1 MQSTGHSSRH
11 DLSFTSTH
19 GSAITYVTKILRGLK
34 YSGTVGGNSNP
45 AGAPMHDYGCYMASM
60 SLRTQIAQALGK
72 RATIRLRDSDGS
84 MRDIVGVLQSETALV
99 NRRGEIVNFNPD
111 EAVAFRVIPVF
122 NRRDVS
128 TGSLSIYDTKSKS
141 LHTITGTDG
150 VVRIYCC
157 GPTVY
162 RDAHVGNLR
171 TFLLSD
177 LISRTLQMTGLD
189 VTLVQNITDVGH
201 MADDFEED
209 KMLAESAKTKVD
221 PFKIA
226 RTFEERFHIDLARL
240 NIDPAASYPRAS
252 EKMPEMIASIE
263 KLIDMKRAYVGS
275 DGSVYFDA
283 TSFPT
288 YGALSGNK
296 LDSLQPGHRYEFTD
310 EGGKRFHA
318 DWALWK
324 LAGART
330 QMIWDSPWGAG
341 FPGWHIECSAMSIEL
356 LDSHVD
362 LHLGGI
368 DLRFPHHENERAQS
382 NSLTGNETVDT
393 WVHGE
398 HLLFEGRKMSK
409 SAENVVLLQD
419 VIDRGLDPLSLRFA
433 LLENRYRSQMD
444 LSWASLEAAHST
456 LKRWRQLLANAGA
469 SDEMKF
475 DQEVS
480 DALTTDLD
488 TPRAMQR
495 IRTIEKDPTIGALD
509 KRALFLFADQVFG
522 LDLDRGIESREVSA
536 EIQALLDARIS
547 ARAQKNWALS
557 DSLRDQL
564 TDAGLEINDGADG
577 QSWSWK

>member
-1 MQSTGHSSRH
+1 MNF
-11 DLSFTSTH
+11 L
-19 GSAITYVTKILRGLK
+19 
-34 YSGTVGGNSNP
+34 
-45 AGAPMHDYGCYMASM
+45 
-60 SLRTQIAQALGK
+60 TQIAQAIGK
-72 RATIRLRDSDGS
+72 RVTIRLRDSGETF
-84 MRDIVGVLQSETALV
+84 RDVVGVLQSETVLI
-99 NRRGEIVNFNPD
+99 NRRGESISFDP
-111 EAVAFRVIPVF
+111 EAAVAFRVIPVF

-128 TGSLSIYDTKSKS
+128 TGSLSMYDTMSRS
-141 LHTITGTDG
+141 LKTISSREGA
-150 VVRIYCC
+150 VRIYCC

-177 LISRTLQMTGLD
+177 LISRTLQLTGLE

-201 MADDFEED
+201 MADDFSEED
-209 KMLAESAKTKVD
+209 KMLAESEKTKVD
-221 PFKIA
+221 PFEIA
-226 RTFEERFHIDLARL
+226 RTFEARFHVDLQRL
-240 NIDPAASYPRAS
+240 NIQGANSYPRAS
-252 EKMPEMIASIE
+252 EKMPQMIAAIE
-263 KLIDMKRAYVGS
+263 KLIELKNAYVGS

-283 TSFPT
+283 TSFAT

-296 LDSLQPGHRYEFTD
+296 LEALKPGHRYEFTD

-356 LDSHVD
+356 LDGHVD
-362 LHLGGI
+362 LHIGGI

-382 NSLTGNETVDT
+382 DSLTGDETVDT

-409 SAENVVLLQD
+409 SAGNVVLLQD

-444 LSWASLEAAHST
+444 LSWASLEAAHTT
-456 LKRWRQLLANAGA
+456 LKRWRQLLADAGNG
-469 SDEMKF
+469 SEIKF
-475 DQEVS
+475 DQEIS

-495 IRTIEKDPTIGALD
+495 IRAIEKDSAIGALD
-509 KRALFLFADQVFG
+509 KRALFLFADQVLG
-522 LDLDRGIESREVSA
+522 LELDRGVESKEASA
-536 EIQALLDARIS
+536 EIKALLEARIT
-547 ARAQKNWALS
+547 ARSEKNWALS

-564 TDAGLEINDGADG
+564 SDAGLEIKDGANG
-577 QSWSWK
+577 QEWSWR